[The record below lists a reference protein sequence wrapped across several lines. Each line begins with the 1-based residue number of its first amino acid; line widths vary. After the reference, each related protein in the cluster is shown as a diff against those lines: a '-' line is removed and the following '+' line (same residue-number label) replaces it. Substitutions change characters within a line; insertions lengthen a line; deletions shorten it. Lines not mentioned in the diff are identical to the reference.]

1 MSAPT
6 PDDLKGPGTSVPGLR
21 VVVAGLGASGTAAAE
36 ALAEVGAD
44 VTACDSADR
53 DALSPRA
60 AQLAGRGVR
69 VLTGFS
75 ADPGAGD
82 LGVLAGAALLVA
94 SPGWPPHHPLLRA
107 AVAAGVPVWAEAE
120 LAWRLRD
127 PDGPAWACVT
137 GTNGKTTTVGL
148 LHAIL
153 RASGLESRTAGNIG
167 TPLVD
172 AVRDPRPADVL
183 AVELSS
189 FQLHG
194 VHTVAPVASA
204 VLNIADDHL
213 DWHGGFDAYAA
224 AKARIYDRTT
234 TACVH
239 NLEQPL
245 TGDLA
250 RRAAAA
256 DGCRR
261 VGFTT
266 RVPVPGT
273 LGVVEHLIVD
283 RAFVADP
290 SEAREIATLD
300 DVAALAPGPPRH
312 LVADA
317 LAAAA
322 VALSAGAAPSAVAPG
337 LRSAAVPGH
346 RGAVV
351 SVAGGVRFVDDSKA
365 TNPHA
370 ADAALRSAGGRGHV
384 VWIAGGQVKGARF
397 DELVRAHRG
406 RLRAVVLVG
415 VDRDVVADALDRH
428 APEVPR
434 IRVDPPD
441 TGPMAGA
448 GGAAVRPGATA
459 VEEFLDRVVGAAAAH
474 ARPGDTVLL
483 APGGA
488 SLDQFPSYAARG
500 DAFARAVLRLTG
512 ESTVDPSGGP
522 TGESAGES
530 P

>member
-1 MSAPT
+1 M
-6 PDDLKGPGTSVPGLR
+6 R

-36 ALAEVGAD
+36 ALARVGAD
-44 VTACDSADR
+44 VTAVDAADP
-53 DALSPRA
+53 ASLSPRA
-60 AQLAGRGVR
+60 AGLAQRGVHL
-69 VLTGFS
+69 VTG
-75 ADPGAGD
+75 ADGD
-82 LGVLAGAALLVA
+82 DPAVLAGAALVVA
-94 SPGWPPHHPLLRA
+94 SPGWAPHHPLLRA
-107 AVAAGVPVWAEAE
+107 AVGAGIRVWAEAE
-120 LAWRLRD
+120 LAWRLRE
-127 PDGPAWACVT
+127 PDGPGWVCVT

-148 LHAIL
+148 VDAIL
-153 RASGLESRTAGNIG
+153 RATGLRSRTAGNIG

-172 AVRDPRPADVL
+172 AVLDPDPADVL

-194 VHTVAPVASA
+194 VHTVAPLASV

-234 TACVH
+234 AACVH
-239 NLEQPL
+239 NVEQPL

-250 RRAAAA
+250 RRAITS

-266 RVPVPGT
+266 RVPGPGA
-273 LGVVEHLIVD
+273 LGVVGHLIVD
-283 RAFVADP
+283 RAYVRDP
-290 SEAREIATLD
+290 GEAREIATLD

-317 LAAAA
+317 VAAAA
-322 VALSAGAAPSAVAPG
+322 VALAAGADPAAVAPG

-370 ADAALRSAGGRGHV
+370 ADAALRSAAGRGHV
-384 VWIAGGQVKGARF
+384 VWIAGGQAKGARF
-397 DELVRAHRG
+397 DEVVRAHR
-406 RLRAVVLVG
+406 RHLRAAVLIG
-415 VDRDVVADALDRH
+415 ADRDVVADALDRH

-441 TGPMAGA
+441 TGAMAGA
-448 GGAAVRPGATA
+448 VGQAAAGPTGEL
-459 VEEFLDRVVGAAAAH
+459 VEDYLDRVVAAAAAH

-488 SLDQFPSYAARG
+488 SLDQFASYAARG
-500 DAFARAVLRLTG
+500 EAFARAVLRLTG
-512 ESTVDPSGGP
+512 ESASPGGADPP
-522 TGESAGES
+522 PANR
-530 P
+530 